1 MRAIVQ
7 LGVLSAML
15 LALGVGPAE
24 HLGRTGKS
32 LLVAETK
39 EVKFC
44 IQVIVCGA
52 KDGKRQQYPTPCAA
66 RDDGAKDVSPM
77 EGGSCDEAR

>member
-7 LGVLSAML
+7 SGVIAAML
-15 LALGVGPAE
+15 LAAGAGQANDLDQS
-24 HLGRTGKS
+24 GKS

-39 EVKFC
+39 EIKFC
-44 IQVIVCGA
+44 VQVIACGT
-52 KDGKRQQYPTPCAA
+52 KDGRRRQYPTPCAA

-77 EGGSCDEAR
+77 EGGSCNEAK

>member
-7 LGVLSAML
+7 SGVISAML
-15 LALGVGPAE
+15 LAAGAGLANDFDQPE
-24 HLGRTGKS
+24 KS

-44 IQVIVCGA
+44 IQVIACGT
-52 KDGKRQQYPTPCAA
+52 KDGRRRQYPTPCAA
-66 RDDGAKDVSPM
+66 RDDGAKDVAPM
-77 EGGSCDEAR
+77 EGGSCDEAK

>member
-7 LGVLSAML
+7 SGVISAML
-15 LALGVGPAE
+15 LAAGAGQANDLDQS
-24 HLGRTGKS
+24 GKS

-39 EVKFC
+39 EIKFC
-44 IQVIVCGA
+44 VQVIACGT
-52 KDGKRQQYPTPCAA
+52 KDGRRRQYPTPCAA

-77 EGGSCDEAR
+77 EGGSCNEAK